1 MQTTIRDMD
10 ERYIAAVDLGTS
22 KIALS
27 VAKVEGNDVQII
39 YYDEEPSDG
48 IRYSY
53 VFNPLKVSGPLKRSI
68 EKAEKELGIKILQA
82 VVGAV
87 GAYLL
92 VWKCGLKKLWHRS
105 FGE

>member
-1 MQTTIRDMD
+1 MQTIKKDMD

-27 VAKVEGNDVQII
+27 VARVEGDDVQVI

-53 VFNPLKVSGPLKRSI
+53 VYNPTKVGR
-68 EKAEKELGIKILQA
+68 
-82 VVGAV
+82 
-87 GAYLL
+87 
-92 VWKCGLKKLWHRS
+92 WW
-105 FGE
+105 

>member
-1 MQTTIRDMD
+1 MQTKINDMD

-53 VFNPLKVSGPLKRSI
+53 VYNPAKV
-68 EKAEKELGIKILQA
+68 
-82 VVGAV
+82 
-87 GAYLL
+87 YT
-92 VWKCGLKKLWHRS
+92 
-105 FGE
+105 